1 MKIILKKIFGVLF
14 ILMGSVLSLA
24 LLAQIPMTI
33 LRIKDVGDTSEG
45 YGFGYVIG
53 TIIGAIL
60 IAFLAFLLF
69 RFGIKWISNKTKPK
83 KIEGINSIG
92 KS

>member
-1 MKIILKKIFGVLF
+1 MKVILKKILGVLF

-33 LRIKDVGDTSEG
+33 IRIKDVGDTSEG

-60 IAFLAFLLF
+60 IAFMAFLLF
-69 RFGIKWISNKTKPK
+69 KFGFKWVSNKK
-83 KIEGINSIG
+83 KSRIEDVGSIG
-92 KS
+92 EN